1 MRAFAAET
9 LSEISAS
16 SGPAEVALS
25 DRSSTPL
32 PIAPSGLIRSWQIRE
47 PISADRSVVFDIRAE
62 LSKGRAVT
70 GLNAILEPGMLVR
83 HPGRPDWGLGQVQSR
98 IGARITVNF
107 EHAGK
112 VVIDGDRIALVPDR
126 DA

>member
-1 MRAFAAET
+1 M
-9 LSEISAS
+9 
-16 SGPAEVALS
+16 
-25 DRSSTPL
+25 
-32 PIAPSGLIRSWQIRE
+32 
-47 PISADRSVVFDIRAE
+47 
-62 LSKGRAVT
+62 VT

-112 VVIDGDRIALVPDR
+112 VVIDGRRIALVPDR
-126 DA
+126 DT